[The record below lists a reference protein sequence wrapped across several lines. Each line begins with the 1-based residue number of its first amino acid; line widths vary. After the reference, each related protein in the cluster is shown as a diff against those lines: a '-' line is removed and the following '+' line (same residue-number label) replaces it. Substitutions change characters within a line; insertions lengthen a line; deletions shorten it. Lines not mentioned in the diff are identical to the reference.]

1 MDRQHRRVEF
11 AAGDRQAVIWRAL
24 FAVVLFIGGLLALF
38 YWGFNESIDLPKPS
52 GSFGV
57 GRATYPAIPGKSLP
71 LVVWYPIDKRTS
83 ATPAPYNPSIAGR
96 LLDAQPDPMEENLSS
111 IHGNAV
117 ADAPIS
123 AKRPSYPVLVFWPG
137 YGWQPSRYAI
147 LAEELASDGYVVAGV
162 SPDYSTGS
170 LADTVSARRLVERW
184 AGQIISVVTRLKTL
198 NTGESRPFG
207 GRLTLTRV
215 GFFGHSTGGAVG
227 VQACSVYDQCAGAVD
242 LDGSVYGSVV
252 ARGTLKPLLFIM
264 GEAYRPPDL
273 PGFRRSRE
281 TFDSSAARDART
293 IGNILAH
300 APNSSRVVIPGFRHA
315 FFTDEAVFFDP
326 FSGLATFFG
335 GQTDALNGLDNVAVN
350 VRAFFDRQLKH

>member
-1 MDRQHRRVEF
+1 
-11 AAGDRQAVIWRAL
+11 VIGRAL
-24 FAVVLFIGGLLALF
+24 FAVVLFIGGLLGLF
-38 YWGFNESIDLPKPS
+38 WLGFNEQVELPKPS
-52 GSFGV
+52 GTFGV
-57 GRATYPAIPGKSLP
+57 GRATYAAIPGKSLA
-71 LVVWYPIDKRTS
+71 LVVWYPIDKRAG

-96 LLDAQPDPMEENLSS
+96 LLDAQPDPMEENLAS

-117 ADAPIS
+117 ADAPVS
-123 AKRPSYPVLVFWPG
+123 TKRPSYPVLVFWPG

-147 LAEELASDGYVVAGV
+147 LGEELASDGYVVAGV

-170 LADTVSARRLVERW
+170 LADTVSARQLVERW
-184 AGQIISVVTRLKTL
+184 AGQIISVVTRLKNL
-198 NTGESRPFG
+198 NADRSQPLA
-207 GRLTLTRV
+207 GRLNLTRV
-215 GFFGHSTGGAVG
+215 GFFGHSTGGAVS
-227 VQACSVYDQCAGAVD
+227 VQACSVYDPCAGAID

-252 ARGTLKPLLFIM
+252 ARGTPRPLLFIM

-300 APNSSRVVIPGFRHA
+300 SPNSGRVAIPGFRHA

-335 GQTDALNGLDNVAVN
+335 GQTDALNGLDNVGVN
-350 VRAFFDRQLKH
+350 VRAFFDRQLKP

>member
-1 MDRQHRRVEF
+1 VIRR
-11 AAGDRQAVIWRAL
+11 GIL
-24 FAVVLFIGGLLALF
+24 AVVLFIGGLLGLF
-38 YWGFNESIDLPKPS
+38 WWGFHQPIDLPKPS
-52 GSFGV
+52 GTFGV
-57 GRATYPAIPGKSLP
+57 GRVTYAAIAGQSLA
-71 LVVWYPIDKRTS
+71 LVVWYPIDQRAG

-96 LLDAQPDPMEENLSS
+96 LLDSQPDPMEENLGS
-111 IHGNAV
+111 IHGHAI
-117 ADAPIS
+117 ADAPVS
-123 AKRPSYPVLVFWPG
+123 TKRPSYPVLVFWPG

-170 LADTVSARRLVERW
+170 LADTVSARQLVERW
-184 AGQIISVVTRLKTL
+184 AGQMISVVARLKTL
-198 NTGESRPFG
+198 NADRSRPVG

-215 GFFGHSTGGAVG
+215 GFFGHSTGGAVSI
-227 VQACSVYDQCAGAVD
+227 QACSVYDLCAGAID

-252 ARGTLKPLLFIM
+252 ARGTSKPLLFIM

-300 APNSSRVVIPGFRHA
+300 SPNSSRVVIPGFRHA

-326 FSGLATFFG
+326 FSGLSNVFG

-350 VRAFFDRQLKH
+350 VRAFFDRELKP